1 MDLRDHPTV
10 VRFRRWA
17 EQQGSAEAAGRA
29 IALHGTSCT
38 GVMVG
43 YMANA
48 DRFPG
53 RLLSH
58 AIERATADWPDG
70 AIQAEEWD
78 AVERARSEAKRLA
91 PAPADASGPHEQQ
104 TAEPADAAE

>member
-1 MDLRDHPTV
+1 M

-17 EQQGSAEAAGRA
+17 EQQGSAEAAGRV

-48 DRFPG
+48 ERFPG

-58 AIERATADWPDG
+58 AIERATANWPDG

-78 AVERARSEAKRLA
+78 AVERARAQAKK
-91 PAPADASGPHEQQ
+91 PASADSSGPHEQQ
-104 TAEPADAAE
+104 AAEPADAA